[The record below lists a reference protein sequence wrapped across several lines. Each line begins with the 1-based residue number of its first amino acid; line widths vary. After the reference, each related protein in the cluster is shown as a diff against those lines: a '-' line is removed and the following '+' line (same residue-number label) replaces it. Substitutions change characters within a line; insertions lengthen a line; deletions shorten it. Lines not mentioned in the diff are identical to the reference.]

1 MRGALGEKGN
11 SETAEQ
17 LAQKRRESRVYKEGT
32 LLCEKCGEDCANEEE
47 LDIHT
52 KEHVRKEKRF
62 GCTQC
67 GRVFSGT
74 LARSFLVDHIK
85 LEHMHQSP
93 YACDDCGQRFLYK
106 VQADRHRTVD
116 RDSGVASCR
125 RAEDLPLTL
134 PRLVF
139 GCSRC
144 AKIFAGEGAQSRY
157 SEHQVEC
164 IGMPPLAGPSVREV
178 PASVRPEPKP
188 RKSSK
193 RSHQGTA
200 SHPPKSEPSLAEPPP
215 LTAPKEVGITTGTEE
230 ENDSLTAS
238 DPIVTAS
245 QDVPSTV
252 IVLPGTGGETDAEGA
267 VVTDAGGDGVEA
279 GAGGEQVVVLSED
292 VLSDVRAAAG
302 QTGAGAGGSV
312 VLIQAEDGT
321 LIVASEEQL
330 AELQMS
336 GAETETAQLVEGE
349 VTTAE
354 EDATGRTVRQLLQEK
369 RLREAALL
377 EPEEALPESG

>member
-67 GRVFSGT
+67 GRVFSGA

-106 VQADRHRTVD
+106 VQVDRHRTVD

-125 RAEDLPLTL
+125 RAEDLPLSL

-157 SEHQVEC
+157 SEHQLEC
-164 IGMPPLAGPSVREV
+164 VGSLQAGGSSGRQV
-178 PASVRPEPKP
+178 PTPVRPEPKA
-188 RKSSK
+188 RKSTK
-193 RSHQGTA
+193 RATQRSQ
-200 SHPPKSEPSLAEPPP
+200 PQPPP
-215 LTAPKEVGITTGTEE
+215 LTNSPMAMKGDIDTASSPEE
-230 ENDSLTAS
+230 SNSLTAP
-238 DPIVTAS
+238 DPVIQSTQEA
-245 QDVPSTV
+245 QSTV
-252 IVLPGTGGETDAEGA
+252 IVLPGSGGDASCDVVEGSA
-267 VVTDAGGDGVEA
+267 TMDGVE
-279 GAGGEQVVVLSED
+279 GVGGEQVVVLSED
-292 VLSDVRAAAG
+292 ILSNVRAATEQG
-302 QTGAGAGGSV
+302 GAGAGGSV

-336 GAETETAQLVEGE
+336 GAETETAHLVQSEEIAAVG
-349 VTTAE
+349 
-354 EDATGRTVRQLLQEK
+354 EDATGRTVRQMLQEK
-369 RLREAALL
+369 RLREAGFIEA
-377 EPEEALPESG
+377 EEAMPESG